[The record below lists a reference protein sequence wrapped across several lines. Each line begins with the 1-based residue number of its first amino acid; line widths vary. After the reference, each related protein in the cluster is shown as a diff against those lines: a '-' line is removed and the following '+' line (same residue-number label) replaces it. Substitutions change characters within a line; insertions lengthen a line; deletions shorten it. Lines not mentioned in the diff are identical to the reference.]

1 MDLTTPPQNDSGY
14 DSQETGPEDQLPALA
29 PADAETLGFAP
40 ETVDLVSTLSDAEQE
55 ALATEVMRAFDRD
68 WKGSE
73 KFRARRTS
81 IVKLFLGIL
90 PESDDAS
97 GDEGSARVH
106 YPIIATAIQRMHS
119 RIYDQQFPS
128 TGEFFGV
135 KPQDALDLERAI
147 RVAKHLNWQVMHKIR
162 EYVMNHDVLIMQ
174 WLLYGSAFSYIYQ
187 DPVKNRPCHEVCR
200 TEDIVLPYTFSSTDP
215 SMSDVPRIS
224 RILRKYQHELDAL
237 QDDNYYQNVDKLVTS
252 DTVSTGSSGS
262 STGMFNVSSSN
273 GGGQSMND
281 VMQKAQGIEKPGDGA
296 DDPDAP
302 RELVEQHRWW
312 KFKGDKKQRPV
323 VVTVDRKTKTLIGL
337 RLREDEDPQ
346 DRARYN
352 REKAANRASY
362 DSAMQQFSMDMAMYQ
377 QHFGAQA
384 QTMPPP
390 GLEGPTT
397 MTQPPAPGEMTP
409 SMPVQPQ
416 LPPPP
421 SPPQQ
426 PEEPLPPKMV
436 AINFFTHYVCIPN
449 PEGILGFGIGYLL
462 EGHNMVADTIA
473 SQIVDAGTLA
483 NTSTFIYSRQ
493 AKMRRGEFRI
503 SPGMGN
509 EVDLS
514 PQDLDKGI
522 KMLEFKG
529 PDPQLAAFIKDQ
541 KQEADALSG
550 ANEILSGEVGGSN
563 ETATTT
569 QIRIS
574 QALAAISIL
583 NKRYTRARTF
593 EGQALARLNSVHLDD
608 KEYFTVVDPFK
619 TVPPQLAATAPA
631 IQPTPPPQA
640 GPPGMAP
647 PGGPPGAP
655 PPGAPPQPPMM
666 PPGTSPV
673 IVEHYIGRIDY
684 LEDVDITVTA
694 DPRMASQIQRVQ
706 EAQSVMTAIS
716 SNPFTAQMP
725 SLVMAGMKFLFTAMD
740 RPEMVAALEQAA
752 AMPPPAPPGQP
763 PQGGVPPPKGAPGGN
778 GPPQAPPGPAQNG
791 PFMNQNT

>member
-1 MDLTTPPQNDSGY
+1 MDLTTTPPGDSY
-14 DSQETGPEDQLPALA
+14 DSQETGPEDQLPT
-29 PADAETLGFAP
+29 PPTADAETLGLAP
-40 ETVDLVSTLSDAEQE
+40 ETVDLVSTLTDAEQE
-55 ALATEVMRAFDRD
+55 TLAADVVRAFERD

-73 KFRARRTS
+73 KFRERRTS

-90 PESDDAS
+90 PELSDAS
-97 GDEGSARVH
+97 GEEGSARVH

-147 RVAKHLNWQVMHKIR
+147 RVAKHLNWQIMHQIR

-187 DPVKNRPCHEVCR
+187 DPTKNRPCHEVCR

-215 SMSDVPRIS
+215 SMSDVPRIT
-224 RILRKYQHELDAL
+224 RILRKYKHELDAL
-237 QDDNYYQNVDKLVTS
+237 ADENYYKNIDTLDTT

-262 STGMFNVSSSN
+262 SSGMTNVSSSN
-273 GGGQSMND
+273 GGGQSMNE

-302 RELVEQHRWW
+302 RELLEQHRWW
-312 KFKGDKKQRPV
+312 KLPGDKKQRPI
-323 VVTVDRKTKTLIGL
+323 VVTVDKKTRKLIGL

-377 QHFGAQA
+377 QHFGNA
-384 QTMPPP
+384 TPPP
-390 GLEGPTT
+390 TPGQET
-397 MTQPPAPGEMTP
+397 MTPPPVPGEMTP
-409 SMPVQPQ
+409 SMP

-421 SPPQQ
+421 QPPMQ
-426 PEEPLPPKMV
+426 PPEPTPPKMV

-483 NTSTFIYSRQ
+483 NGSTFLYSRQ
-493 AKMRRGEFRI
+493 AKMKRGEFRI
-503 SPGMGN
+503 APGMGT

-522 KMLEFKG
+522 KMLQFGG
-529 PDPQLAAFIKDQ
+529 PNPQLAQFIKDQ
-541 KQEADALSG
+541 KTEADALSG

-593 EGQALARLNSVHLDD
+593 EGVALARLNSVHLED

-619 TVPPQLAATAPA
+619 TVPPQLAAATPTSQQPPPPPAPPGPPGA
-631 IQPTPPPQA
+631 PPQA
-640 GPPGMAP
+640 G
-647 PGGPPGAP
+647 P

-752 AMPPPAPPGQP
+752 MMPPPAPAPPPG
-763 PQGGVPPPKGAPGGN
+763 GAPPPKKPPGGN